1 MNIITWCNNNNGFL
15 TAILSVV
22 GLALSIIAIIV
33 SIRTARLPYKKKLI
47 LGSSLS
53 VQTQMIPGLS
63 VQMDVAGVSAS
74 ATNVGNRPI
83 SITYLGYAI
92 KKDGKLMKTLI
103 KGECFGALEV
113 ICNSNRITEAIAK
126 EKTHILTIPVFW
138 LKNLYGENY
147 RSKWNPEEFKKY
159 MKLKNIKLDHMSTG
173 AYCHKADPVSRRE
186 SGIYQAHK
194 K

>member
-1 MNIITWCNNNNGFL
+1 MNIITWCNDNNGFL

-92 KKDGKLMKTLI
+92 KKDGKLNNLYPIDREFNCRVTL
-103 KGECFGALEV
+103 AP
-113 ICNSNRITEAIAK
+113 S
-126 EKTHILTIPVFW
+126 EKTEQYFAKDEL
-138 LKNLYGENY
+138 LKCFSREN
-147 RSKWNPEEFKKY
+147 R
-159 MKLKNIKLDHMSTG
+159 NIKLFVTVSDTEG
-173 AYCHKADPVSRRE
+173 KIYLKKAGTIGRLIDNLT
-186 SGIYQAHK
+186 IDI
-194 K
+194 